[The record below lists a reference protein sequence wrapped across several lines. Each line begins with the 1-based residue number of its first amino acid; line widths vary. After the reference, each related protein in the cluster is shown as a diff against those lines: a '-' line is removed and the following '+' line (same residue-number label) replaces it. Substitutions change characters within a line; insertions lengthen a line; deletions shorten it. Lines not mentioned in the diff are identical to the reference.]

1 MKIKP
6 FKFEPYLKETIWGG
20 KQIAEYKD
28 IKTCSEK
35 IGESWEISGVKCH
48 ESIVTEGGFS
58 SEDNGLTITELI
70 EKYKER
76 LLGKEIYEH
85 FGTDFPLLIKFI
97 DSRQDLSVQVHPDDK
112 LAKERHGCQG
122 KTEMWFVISHK
133 PGAKIYAGLNKHI
146 TPEDYERMAYE
157 ETSDGHSPLMDVIAA
172 HDSHNG
178 DIFFLPAG
186 RLHAIGAGN
195 LLVEIQQTSD
205 ITYRVYDYGRRDA
218 NGNTRELHIEQ
229 AKDAI
234 DYNVYT
240 DYRATYAKDS
250 PMAELVKCKY
260 FDVRK
265 LTVDDKAT
273 IDYKT
278 QSFVIVICLK
288 GSAEINGTYIKQ
300 GETILVPAENNTLNI
315 TGTVE
320 LLTAMVP

>member
-1 MKIKP
+1 MKP

-20 KQIAEYKD
+20 KQIAEYKG
-28 IKTCSEK
+28 IKACSEN
-35 IGESWEISGVKCH
+35 IGESWEISGVKGH
-48 ESIVTEGGFS
+48 ESIVAEGGTS
-58 SEDNGLTITELI
+58 CEDKGLTISELI
-70 EKYKER
+70 QKYREK
-76 LLGKEIYEH
+76 LLGEKVYER

-122 KTEMWFVISHK
+122 KTEMWYIINSK

-146 TPEDYERMAYE
+146 TPEDYVRMTDK
-157 ETSDGHSPLMDVIAA
+157 ETIDGHSPLMDVIAA
-172 HDSHNG
+172 HDSHVG

-186 RLHAIGAGN
+186 RLHSIGAGN

-205 ITYRVYDYGRRDA
+205 ITYRVYDFGRRDA
-218 NGNTRELHIEQ
+218 NGNTRELHIDL

-240 DYRATYAKDS
+240 DIRSTYDKDAQI
-250 PMAELVKCKY
+250 AELVKCKY

-265 LTVDDKAT
+265 LTIDKTAI
-273 IDYKT
+273 IDFKI
-278 QSFVIVICLK
+278 QSFVIAICLK
-288 GSAEINGTYIKQ
+288 GTGEINGTFIRQ
-300 GETILVPAENNTLNI
+300 GETILVPADNNILNI

-320 LLTAMVP
+320 LLTAFVP

>member
-1 MKIKP
+1 MKP

-20 KQIAEYKD
+20 KQIAEYKG
-28 IKTCSEK
+28 IKACSEN
-35 IGESWEISGVKCH
+35 IGESWEISGVKGH
-48 ESIVTEGGFS
+48 ESIVAEGGTS
-58 SEDNGLTITELI
+58 YEDKGLTISELI
-70 EKYKER
+70 QKYREK
-76 LLGKEIYEH
+76 LLGEKVYEQ

-122 KTEMWFVISHK
+122 KTEMWYIINSK

-146 TPEDYERMAYE
+146 TPEDYVRMTDK
-157 ETSDGHSPLMDVIAA
+157 ETIDGHSPLMDVIAA
-172 HDSHNG
+172 HDSHVG

-186 RLHAIGAGN
+186 RLHSIGAGN

-205 ITYRVYDYGRRDA
+205 ITYRVYDFGRRDA
-218 NGNTRELHIEQ
+218 NGNTRELHIDL

-240 DYRATYAKDS
+240 DIRSTYDKDAQI
-250 PMAELVKCKY
+250 AELVKCKY

-265 LTVDDKAT
+265 LTIDKEAS
-273 IDYKT
+273 IDFKI
-278 QSFVIVICLK
+278 QSFVIAICLK
-288 GSAEINGTYIKQ
+288 GTAEINGTCIRQ
-300 GETILVPAENNTLNI
+300 GETILVPADNNILNI

-320 LLTAMVP
+320 LLTAFVP

>member
-1 MKIKP
+1 MKP

-20 KQIAEYKD
+20 KQIAEYKG
-28 IKTCSEK
+28 IKACSEN
-35 IGESWEISGVKCH
+35 IGESWEITGVKGH
-48 ESIVTEGGFS
+48 ESIVAEGGTS
-58 SEDNGLTITELI
+58 CEDKGLTISELI
-70 EKYKER
+70 QKYREK
-76 LLGKEIYEH
+76 LLGEKVYEQ

-122 KTEMWFVISHK
+122 KTEMWYIINSK

-146 TPEDYERMAYE
+146 TPEDYVRMTDK
-157 ETSDGHSPLMDVIAA
+157 ETIDGHSPLMDVIAA
-172 HDSHNG
+172 HDSHVG

-186 RLHAIGAGN
+186 RLHSIGAGN

-205 ITYRVYDYGRRDA
+205 ITYRVYDFGRRDA
-218 NGNTRELHIEQ
+218 NGNTRELHIDL

-240 DYRATYAKDS
+240 DIRSTYDKDAQI
-250 PMAELVKCKY
+250 AELVKCKY

-265 LTVDDKAT
+265 LTIDKKAS
-273 IDYKT
+273 IDFKI
-278 QSFVIVICLK
+278 QSFVIAICLK
-288 GSAEINGTYIKQ
+288 GTGEINGTFIRQ
-300 GETILVPAENNTLNI
+300 GETILVPADNNILNL

-320 LLTAMVP
+320 LLTAFVP

>member
-1 MKIKP
+1 MKP

-20 KQIAEYKD
+20 KQIAEYKG
-28 IKTCSEK
+28 IKACSEN
-35 IGESWEISGVKCH
+35 IGESWEISGVKGH
-48 ESIVTEGGFS
+48 ESIVAEGGTS
-58 SEDNGLTITELI
+58 CEDKGLTISELI
-70 EKYKER
+70 QKYREK
-76 LLGKEIYEH
+76 LLGEKVYER

-122 KTEMWFVISHK
+122 KTEMWYIINSK

-146 TPEDYERMAYE
+146 TPEDYVRMTDK
-157 ETSDGHSPLMDVIAA
+157 ETIDGHSPLMDVIAA
-172 HDSHNG
+172 HDSHVG

-186 RLHAIGAGN
+186 RLHSIGTGN

-205 ITYRVYDYGRRDA
+205 ITYRVYDFGRRDA
-218 NGNTRELHIEQ
+218 NGNTRELHIDL

-240 DYRATYAKDS
+240 DIRSTYDKDAQI
-250 PMAELVKCKY
+250 AELVKCKY

-265 LTVDDKAT
+265 LTIDKEAS
-273 IDYKT
+273 IDFKI
-278 QSFVIVICLK
+278 QSFVIAICLK
-288 GSAEINGTYIKQ
+288 GTGEINGTFIRQ
-300 GETILVPAENNTLNI
+300 GETILVPADNNILNI

-320 LLTAMVP
+320 LLTAFVP

>member
-1 MKIKP
+1 MKP

-20 KQIAEYKD
+20 KQIAEYKG
-28 IKTCSEK
+28 IKACSEN
-35 IGESWEISGVKCH
+35 IGESWEISGVKGH
-48 ESIVTEGGFS
+48 ESIVAEGGTS
-58 SEDNGLTITELI
+58 CEDKGLTISELI
-70 EKYKER
+70 QKYREK
-76 LLGKEIYEH
+76 LLGEKVYER

-122 KTEMWFVISHK
+122 KTEMWYIINSK

-146 TPEDYERMAYE
+146 TPEDYVRMTDK
-157 ETSDGHSPLMDVIAA
+157 ETIDGHSPLMDVIAA
-172 HDSHNG
+172 HDSHVG

-186 RLHAIGAGN
+186 RLHSIGAGN

-205 ITYRVYDYGRRDA
+205 ITYRVYDFGRRDA
-218 NGNTRELHIEQ
+218 NGNTRELHIDL

-240 DYRATYAKDS
+240 DCRSTYDKDAQI
-250 PMAELVKCKY
+250 AELVKCKY

-265 LTVDDKAT
+265 LTIDKEAS
-273 IDYKT
+273 IDFKI
-278 QSFVIVICLK
+278 QSFVIAICLK
-288 GSAEINGTYIKQ
+288 GTGEINGTFIRQ
-300 GETILVPAENNTLNI
+300 GETILVPADNNILNI

-320 LLTAMVP
+320 LLTAFVP

>member
-1 MKIKP
+1 MKP

-20 KQIAEYKD
+20 KQIAEYKG
-28 IKTCSEK
+28 IKACSEN
-35 IGESWEISGVKCH
+35 IGESWEISGVKGH
-48 ESIVTEGGFS
+48 ESIVAEGGTLC
-58 SEDNGLTITELI
+58 EDKGLTISELI
-70 EKYKER
+70 QKYREK
-76 LLGKEIYEH
+76 LLGEKVYER

-122 KTEMWFVISHK
+122 KTEMWYIINSK

-146 TPEDYERMAYE
+146 TPEDYVRMTDK
-157 ETSDGHSPLMDVIAA
+157 ETIDGHSPLMDVIAA
-172 HDSHNG
+172 HDSHVG

-186 RLHAIGAGN
+186 RLHSIGTGN

-205 ITYRVYDYGRRDA
+205 ITYRVYDFGRRDA
-218 NGNTRELHIEQ
+218 NGNTRELHIDL

-240 DYRATYAKDS
+240 DIRSTYDKDAQI
-250 PMAELVKCKY
+250 AELVKCKY

-265 LTVDDKAT
+265 LTIDKEAS
-273 IDYKT
+273 IDFKI
-278 QSFVIVICLK
+278 QSFVIAICLK
-288 GSAEINGTYIKQ
+288 GTGEINGTFIRQ
-300 GETILVPAENNTLNI
+300 GETILVPADNNILNI

-320 LLTAMVP
+320 LLTAFVP

>member
-1 MKIKP
+1 MKP

-20 KQIAEYKD
+20 KQIAEYKG
-28 IKTCSEK
+28 IKACSEN
-35 IGESWEISGVKCH
+35 IGESWEISGVKGH
-48 ESIVTEGGFS
+48 ESIVAEGGTS
-58 SEDNGLTITELI
+58 CEDKGLTISELI
-70 EKYKER
+70 QKYREK
-76 LLGKEIYEH
+76 LLGEKVYER

-122 KTEMWFVISHK
+122 KTEMWYIINSK

-146 TPEDYERMAYE
+146 TPEDYVRMTDK
-157 ETSDGHSPLMDVIAA
+157 ETIDGHSPLMDVIAA
-172 HDSHNG
+172 HDSHVG

-186 RLHAIGAGN
+186 RLHSIGAGN

-205 ITYRVYDYGRRDA
+205 ITYRVYDFGRRDA
-218 NGNTRELHIEQ
+218 NGNTRELHIDL

-240 DYRATYAKDS
+240 DIRSTYDKDAQI
-250 PMAELVKCKY
+250 AELVKCKY

-265 LTVDDKAT
+265 LTIDKEAS
-273 IDYKT
+273 IDFKI
-278 QSFVIVICLK
+278 QSFVIAICLK
-288 GSAEINGTYIKQ
+288 GTAEINGTYIRQ
-300 GETILVPAENNTLNI
+300 GETILVPADNNILNI

-320 LLTAMVP
+320 LLTAFVP

>member
-1 MKIKP
+1 MKP

-20 KQIAEYKD
+20 KQIAEYKG
-28 IKTCSEK
+28 IKACSDN
-35 IGESWEISGVKCH
+35 IGESWEISGVKGH
-48 ESIVTEGGFS
+48 ESIVAEGGTS
-58 SEDNGLTITELI
+58 CEDKGLTISELI
-70 EKYKER
+70 QKYREK
-76 LLGKEIYEH
+76 LLGEKVYER

-122 KTEMWFVISHK
+122 KTEMWYIINSK

-146 TPEDYERMAYE
+146 TPEDYVRMTDK
-157 ETSDGHSPLMDVIAA
+157 ETIDGHSPLMDVIAA
-172 HDSHNG
+172 HDSHVG

-186 RLHAIGAGN
+186 RLHSIGTGN

-205 ITYRVYDYGRRDA
+205 ITYRVYDFGRRDA
-218 NGNTRELHIEQ
+218 NGNTRELHIDL

-240 DYRATYAKDS
+240 DIRSTYDKDAQI
-250 PMAELVKCKY
+250 AELVKCKY

-265 LTVDDKAT
+265 LTIDKEAS
-273 IDYKT
+273 IDFKI
-278 QSFVIVICLK
+278 QSFVIAICLK
-288 GSAEINGTYIKQ
+288 GTAAINGTCIRQ
-300 GETILVPAENNTLNI
+300 GETILVPADNNILNI

-320 LLTAMVP
+320 LLTAFVP

>member
-1 MKIKP
+1 MKP

-20 KQIAEYKD
+20 KQIAEYKG
-28 IKTCSEK
+28 IKACSEN
-35 IGESWEISGVKCH
+35 IGESWEITGVKGH
-48 ESIVTEGGFS
+48 ESIVAEGGTS
-58 SEDNGLTITELI
+58 CEDKGLTISELI
-70 EKYKER
+70 QKYREK
-76 LLGKEIYEH
+76 LLGEKVYER

-122 KTEMWFVISHK
+122 KTEMWYIINSK

-146 TPEDYERMAYE
+146 TPEDYVRMTDK
-157 ETSDGHSPLMDVIAA
+157 ETIDGHSPLMDVIAA
-172 HDSHNG
+172 HDSHVG

-186 RLHAIGAGN
+186 RLHSIGTGN

-205 ITYRVYDYGRRDA
+205 ITYRVYDFGRRDA
-218 NGNTRELHIEQ
+218 NGNTRELHIDL

-240 DYRATYAKDS
+240 DIRSTYDKDAQI
-250 PMAELVKCKY
+250 AELVKCKY

-265 LTVDDKAT
+265 LTIDKEAS
-273 IDYKT
+273 IDFKI
-278 QSFVIVICLK
+278 QSFVIAICLK
-288 GSAEINGTYIKQ
+288 GTGEINGTFIRQ
-300 GETILVPAENNTLNI
+300 GETILVPADNNILNI

-320 LLTAMVP
+320 LLTAFVP

>member
-1 MKIKP
+1 MKP

-20 KQIAEYKD
+20 KQIAEYKG
-28 IKTCSEK
+28 IKACSEN
-35 IGESWEISGVKCH
+35 IGESWEISGVKGH
-48 ESIVTEGGFS
+48 ESIVAEGGTS
-58 SEDNGLTITELI
+58 CEDKGLTISELI
-70 EKYKER
+70 QKYREK
-76 LLGKEIYEH
+76 LLGEKVYER

-122 KTEMWFVISHK
+122 KTEMWYIINSK

-146 TPEDYERMAYE
+146 TPEDYVRMTDK
-157 ETSDGHSPLMDVIAA
+157 ETIDGHSPLMDVIAA
-172 HDSHNG
+172 HDSHVG

-186 RLHAIGAGN
+186 RLHSIGAGN

-205 ITYRVYDYGRRDA
+205 ITYRVYDFGRRDA
-218 NGNTRELHIEQ
+218 NGNTRELHIDL

-240 DYRATYAKDS
+240 DCRSTYDKDAQI
-250 PMAELVKCKY
+250 AELVNCKY

-265 LTVDDKAT
+265 LTIDKKAS
-273 IDYKT
+273 IDFKI
-278 QSFVIVICLK
+278 QSFVIAICLK
-288 GSAEINGTYIKQ
+288 GTAEINGTCIRQ
-300 GETILVPAENNTLNI
+300 GETILAPANNNILNI

-320 LLTAMVP
+320 LLTAFVP

>member
-1 MKIKP
+1 MKP

-20 KQIAEYKD
+20 KQIAEYKG
-28 IKTCSEK
+28 IKACSEN
-35 IGESWEISGVKCH
+35 IGESWEISGVKGH
-48 ESIVTEGGFS
+48 ESIVAEGGTS
-58 SEDNGLTITELI
+58 CEDKGLTISELI
-70 EKYKER
+70 QKYREK
-76 LLGKEIYEH
+76 LLGEKVYER

-122 KTEMWFVISHK
+122 KTEMWYIINSK

-146 TPEDYERMAYE
+146 TPEDYARMTDK
-157 ETSDGHSPLMDVIAA
+157 ETIDGHSPLMDVIAA
-172 HDSHNG
+172 HDSHVG

-186 RLHAIGAGN
+186 RLHSIGAGN

-205 ITYRVYDYGRRDA
+205 ITYRVYDFGRRDA
-218 NGNTRELHIEQ
+218 NGNTRELHIDL

-240 DYRATYAKDS
+240 DIRSTYDKDAQI
-250 PMAELVKCKY
+250 AELVKCKY

-265 LTVDDKAT
+265 LTIDKEAS
-273 IDYKT
+273 IDFKI
-278 QSFVIVICLK
+278 QSFVIAICLK
-288 GSAEINGTYIKQ
+288 GTAAINGTCIRQ
-300 GETILVPAENNTLNI
+300 GETILVPADNNILNI

-320 LLTAMVP
+320 LLTAFVP